1 MRRLFVAAWPHLL
14 ISFLLVAPQSK
25 AASSFGATA
34 GRPEWQVL
42 TRANFSS
49 QIRLHPHILLVVTM
63 PWYGESRSLMA
74 EIQQL
79 VATEEMELGRLK
91 LMVVYRNS
99 EKLLSDA
106 IGATE
111 GTKFIYYQQS
121 IQFKYQGKL
130 RARDILYSVRH
141 IMPLK
146 HEEAPFVA
154 LHTKDDVEEFI
165 QSTDRAVLLSEFCGW
180 FTRLASD
187 RSNRSSGV
195 TPSKTHAENVDVS
208 GKTVTRQSDGR
219 LELVIEDDELTFGG
233 GSQLTGSPWKGGFT
247 TANQSVSDHIRISTD
262 ENSKLCTVQKF
273 QQFESFYAKL
283 TALSREHFL
292 PPEKVRFG
300 LVTEKLPLSSLD
312 IANASNSE
320 TWFLSVHYLG
330 CTSCSVIAKEED
342 DLRSLLQSYHNL
354 DVKEI
359 DTDASGGEV
368 TFPANRPSA
377 ILFIN
382 RLSDSLKIR
391 DESKLSLKL
400 LREYAQKN
408 YPPYVISGDLNSGNS
423 RMRTKADPS
432 ALSTSKSDGH
442 SGTARLHDLASKY
455 MDLGEKMSVMVVR
468 DGESISYRSASEG
481 STNSP
486 LYEILTKLIHKTRS
500 AHRSK
505 KTRISFVTKNDD
517 LKLLSDDPEVQVV
530 DSVSI
535 QESQRMD
542 DLFAS
547 SESVN
552 DGIAEVSVHENNKAT
567 KVEYIDDGQT
577 PTILE
582 KTPAH
587 YCGINDN
594 DLHCSDTEMEE
605 QQAVEASDVSP
616 DLREEASIDVHS
628 SNEVHGKLQKHRDEK
643 IVTEVLDFLEPDGR
657 KANSNKEKSGLPN
670 QQDVF
675 SVLSQE
681 SERIENFI
689 SEDDLFNIDEE
700 SEKGGSKFSPRATF
714 SSSSILASDNTEY
727 TEQVTSS
734 ISDNHFVGSFFFSDG
749 GHRLLRTLTGGSRMP
764 SLVIIDPVQQKHYV
778 FPQESEFSYPS
789 LAIFFDS
796 FVNRSLSPYYRSA
809 SSVIS
814 SKELPRP
821 PLVNQDF
828 HEANSIPLLT
838 ASSFC
843 RLVFGF
849 EGCDSKNE
857 TPFLNT
863 ATLGVAW
870 KKDVL
875 VLFSN
880 SWCGFCQRTE
890 LVVRELHRSFK
901 SYMSLNSQFA
911 KAQGLQTEENGG
923 DLGLPTIYMMDC
935 TANDCHHLLKSA
947 DKEELYPT
955 VLLFPA
961 ENKSAISYG
970 GGMSLGNLIEFLESH
985 ASNSRHMSEYKGFLR
1000 KKRMVMQHEAPQT
1013 VRFHMKDKSGSNV
1026 GSDPPS
1032 QPEKRKVHIVTG
1044 SILDAT
1050 EKLGAAVPFDN
1061 ARVLIVSAD
1070 SHEGFHGLIINK
1082 RLSLD
1087 TLKNL
1092 DSSLEPIKLA
1102 PLFYGGPVVVQ
1113 GYHLVSLSRAAL
1125 EGYTPVIPDLY
1136 YGNIIATGRVIAGI
1150 RAGEQ
1155 SAEDLWFF
1163 LGYAGWGYSQLFD
1176 ELSEGAWHVSAGP
1189 IRHLEWPDS

>member
-1 MRRLFVAAWPHLL
+1 
-14 ISFLLVAPQSK
+14 
-25 AASSFGATA
+25 
-34 GRPEWQVL
+34 
-42 TRANFSS
+42 
-49 QIRLHPHILLVVTM
+49 
-63 PWYGESRSLMA
+63 
-74 EIQQL
+74 
-79 VATEEMELGRLK
+79 
-91 LMVVYRNS
+91 
-99 EKLLSDA
+99 
-106 IGATE
+106 
-111 GTKFIYYQQS
+111 
-121 IQFKYQGKL
+121 
-130 RARDILYSVRH
+130 
-141 IMPLK
+141 
-146 HEEAPFVA
+146 
-154 LHTKDDVEEFI
+154 
-165 QSTDRAVLLSEFCGW
+165 
-180 FTRLASD
+180 
-187 RSNRSSGV
+187 
-195 TPSKTHAENVDVS
+195 
-208 GKTVTRQSDGR
+208 
-219 LELVIEDDELTFGG
+219 
-233 GSQLTGSPWKGGFT
+233 
-247 TANQSVSDHIRISTD
+247 
-262 ENSKLCTVQKF
+262 
-273 QQFESFYAKL
+273 
-283 TALSREHFL
+283 
-292 PPEKVRFG
+292 
-300 LVTEKLPLSSLD
+300 
-312 IANASNSE
+312 
-320 TWFLSVHYLG
+320 
-330 CTSCSVIAKEED
+330 
-342 DLRSLLQSYHNL
+342 
-354 DVKEI
+354 
-359 DTDASGGEV
+359 
-368 TFPANRPSA
+368 
-377 ILFIN
+377 
-382 RLSDSLKIR
+382 
-391 DESKLSLKL
+391 
-400 LREYAQKN
+400 
-408 YPPYVISGDLNSGNS
+408 
-423 RMRTKADPS
+423 MRTKADPS

-468 DGESISYRSASEG
+468 DGESISYKSASEG

-505 KTRISFVTKNDD
+505 KTRISFVAKDDD

-547 SESVN
+547 SDNVN

-567 KVEYIDDGQT
+567 QVEYIDDGQT

-587 YCGINDN
+587 YCGIDDN

-616 DLREEASIDVHS
+616 DLREEAPIDVHG
-628 SNEVHGKLQKHRDEK
+628 SNEVHDKLQKHRDEK
-643 IVTEVLDFLEPDGR
+643 IVTEVLDILKPDGR
-657 KANSNKEKSGLPN
+657 KANSNKEKSGPPN
-670 QQDVF
+670 QQNVF

-700 SEKGGSKFSPRATF
+700 SEKSDSKYSPRATF

-734 ISDNHFVGSFFFSDG
+734 ISDNQFVGSFFFSDG
-749 GHRLLRTLTGGSRMP
+749 GNRLLRTLTGGSRMP

-809 SSVIS
+809 SSVVS

-821 PLVNQDF
+821 PLFNQDF

-970 GGMSLGNLIEFLESH
+970 GGMSVGNLIEFLESH
-985 ASNSRHMSEYKGFLR
+985 ASNSRHMSVYKGWC
-1000 KKRMVMQHEAPQT
+1000 KKQ
-1013 VRFHMKDKSGSNV
+1013 
-1026 GSDPPS
+1026 
-1032 QPEKRKVHIVTG
+1032 
-1044 SILDAT
+1044 
-1050 EKLGAAVPFDN
+1050 
-1061 ARVLIVSAD
+1061 
-1070 SHEGFHGLIINK
+1070 
-1082 RLSLD
+1082 RLPLC
-1087 TLKNL
+1087 KNL
-1092 DSSLEPIKLA
+1092 
-1102 PLFYGGPVVVQ
+1102 G
-1113 GYHLVSLSRAAL
+1113 
-1125 EGYTPVIPDLY
+1125 
-1136 YGNIIATGRVIAGI
+1136 
-1150 RAGEQ
+1150 
-1155 SAEDLWFF
+1155 SAK
-1163 LGYAGWGYSQLFD
+1163 YCN
-1176 ELSEGAWHVSAGP
+1176 
-1189 IRHLEWPDS
+1189 

>member
-141 IMPLK
+141 IMSLK

-700 SEKGGSKFSPRATF
+700 SEKGDSKFSPRATF

-727 TEQVTSS
+727 TEQA
-734 ISDNHFVGSFFFSDG
+734 
-749 GHRLLRTLTGGSRMP
+749 
-764 SLVIIDPVQQKHYV
+764 
-778 FPQESEFSYPS
+778 SENFNWWIKN
-789 LAIFFDS
+789 AI
-796 FVNRSLSPYYRSA
+796 P
-809 SSVIS
+809 
-814 SKELPRP
+814 
-821 PLVNQDF
+821 
-828 HEANSIPLLT
+828 
-838 ASSFC
+838 
-843 RLVFGF
+843 
-849 EGCDSKNE
+849 GCDSKNE

-985 ASNSRHMSEYKGFLR
+985 ASNSRHMSEYKGWC
-1000 KKRMVMQHEAPQT
+1000 KSSVYSYS
-1013 VRFHMKDKSGSNV
+1013 FH
-1026 GSDPPS
+1026 PPVFICC
-1032 QPEKRKVHIVTG
+1032 P
-1044 SILDAT
+1044 SIQLQ
-1050 EKLGAAVPFDN
+1050 KC
-1061 ARVLIVSAD
+1061 
-1070 SHEGFHGLIINK
+1070 
-1082 RLSLD
+1082 RLL
-1087 TLKNL
+1087 T
-1092 DSSLEPIKLA
+1092 
-1102 PLFYGGPVVVQ
+1102 
-1113 GYHLVSLSRAAL
+1113 SLSISSRSL
-1125 EGYTPVIPDLY
+1125 ISWYRKTTIKETQNCFTIPYRL
-1136 YGNIIATGRVIAGI
+1136 R
-1150 RAGEQ
+1150 
-1155 SAEDLWFF
+1155 
-1163 LGYAGWGYSQLFD
+1163 
-1176 ELSEGAWHVSAGP
+1176 
-1189 IRHLEWPDS
+1189 